1 MTEQNTALQGL
12 RVLEIGSLV
21 AASSATRIMGDFGA
35 EIIKIEPPSGDNL
48 RTWGSASPTGSS
60 WWWQMQSR
68 NKQLVSV
75 DLKTPEGQ
83 TIVRDL
89 AMRSDVVV
97 ANLRPATLQNWGL
110 DYDRLKEDHPSLVYV
125 QITGH
130 GLTGPYRDRPGFGNI
145 AEAMGGIRYVTG
157 YADHPPVR
165 TGVSLGDELAALYA
179 VIGALA
185 ALRHRDDTGEGQLVD
200 VALTESVLSLTEAMM
215 PEFLN
220 QGIVQ
225 ERSGN
230 QLLRAAPSGTYPT
243 ADGSWVAIGANTEGT
258 FAALASA
265 MNRADL
271 LKDPRFA
278 DNPQRVKHADALD
291 EIITEWT
298 SAVTA
303 AFLMEQ
309 LTAAG
314 VPAGLVMSAREI
326 SEDPQFVARDMMVR
340 VPGEQGGTVGMLGV
354 VPRLSATPG
363 RILCAGGAVGRDT
376 SNILQDVL
384 GRSLPEID
392 RLKAEGVI
400 R

>member
-1 MTEQNTALQGL
+1 MTEQKTALQGL

-35 EIIKIEPPSGDNL
+35 EVIKIEPPSGDNL
-48 RTWGSASPTGSS
+48 RAWGAVSPTGSS

-75 DLKTPEGQ
+75 DLKKPEGQ
-83 TIVRDL
+83 AIVRDL
-89 AMRSDVVV
+89 ARWADVVV
-97 ANLRPATLQNWGL
+97 ANLRPATLRNWGL
-110 DYDRLKEDHPSLVYV
+110 DYSRLKENHPSLVYV

-130 GLTGPYRDRPGFGNI
+130 GLTGPYQDRPGFGNI

-157 YADHPPVR
+157 YPDRPPVR
-165 TGVSLGDELAALYA
+165 TGVSLGDELAALYG
-179 VIGALA
+179 VIGALT
-185 ALRHRDDTGEGQLVD
+185 ALRHRDNTGEGQLVD

-215 PEFLN
+215 PEYLN
-220 QGIVQ
+220 EGIIQ

-265 MNRADL
+265 MNRVDL
-271 LKDPRFA
+271 LSDPRFA
-278 DNPQRVKHADALD
+278 DNPQRVKHADVLD
-291 EIITEWT
+291 EVITKWT
-298 SAVTA
+298 SS
-303 AFLMEQ
+303 
-309 LTAAG
+309 LTATLVLEKLTTAQ
-314 VPAGLVMSAREI
+314 VPAGLVMSAKDI
-326 SEDPQFVARDMMVR
+326 AQDPQFLARDMMVR
-340 VPGEQGGTVGMLGV
+340 VPADQGEFVGMLGV

-363 RILCAGGAVGRDT
+363 RILLAGGAVGRD
-376 SNILQDVL
+376 SSDVLQRVL
-384 GRSLPEID
+384 GRSLIDID

>member
-35 EIIKIEPPSGDNL
+35 EVIKIEPPSGDNL
-48 RTWGSASPTGSS
+48 RTWGSVSPTGSS

-83 TIVRDL
+83 ALVRDL

-97 ANLRPATLQNWGL
+97 ANLRPATLQSWGL
-110 DYDRLKEDHPSLVYV
+110 DYGRLKENHPSLVYV

-157 YADHPPVR
+157 YADQPPVR

-265 MNRADL
+265 MNRVDL

-291 EIITEWT
+291 EIITAWT
-298 SAVTA
+298 ATLPA
-303 AFLMEQ
+303 ASLMEQ

-326 SEDPQFVARDMMVR
+326 AEDPQFAARDMMVR

-363 RILCAGGAVGRDT
+363 RIFSAGGAVGRDT
-376 SNILQDVL
+376 SNILQHVL